1 MAPKKK
7 PAAAEEDSEL
17 PLLDEAEAAEVE
29 AAETEEPGEVEP
41 AEEAATKPISKPKK
55 KPKAKAK
62 PADASKPEGKAK
74 SQAKAKAKTKAKA
87 QAKAKAAAK
96 ETATVRKK
104 PAGQEP
110 APKKKPLTLTQQAK
124 GWANLAEDEPEEGQ
138 EEEDL
143 EHDPDSEAMEK
154 RNYAKARKFARLLK
168 EGRIP
173 DSVKKLFGE
182 ASSKQTHPRLFRT
195 ELINRLFKQTK
206 EGQYILAADSPEF
219 TSWVQ
224 TKDERFGTAAQKGQ
238 PRSVLLWGTYRG
250 NEDAFRQAEADGEIF
265 QQGGLWFYCTVES
278 GRTKRNTDSQNV
290 SGGSS
295 SSGLEDF
302 ADMTQFITS
311 RPWADFGES
320 AWGMSASST
329 ARQPALPPGQA
340 RQLHTTYASEK
351 HFFVNKLLSKFFDAN
366 TSLQACSRGQAAG
379 ANCSDQAEGYCICPG
394 GEATHRGK
402 VGSGTVVEG
411 MPGENCGPGCGFK
424 GRWHH
429 SRPQDCHEPAAAK
442 FAEAE

>member
-1 MAPKKK
+1 
-7 PAAAEEDSEL
+7 
-17 PLLDEAEAAEVE
+17 
-29 AAETEEPGEVEP
+29 
-41 AEEAATKPISKPKK
+41 
-55 KPKAKAK
+55 
-62 PADASKPEGKAK
+62 
-74 SQAKAKAKTKAKA
+74 
-87 QAKAKAAAK
+87 
-96 ETATVRKK
+96 
-104 PAGQEP
+104 
-110 APKKKPLTLTQQAK
+110 
-124 GWANLAEDEPEEGQ
+124 
-138 EEEDL
+138 
-143 EHDPDSEAMEK
+143 MEK

-173 DSVKKLFGE
+173 DSVKKLFDE

-219 TSWVQ
+219 KSWVQ

-238 PRSVLLWGTYRG
+238 PRSVLLWGTFAG

-278 GRTKRNTDSQNV
+278 GRTKRNTDSQNL

-295 SSGLEDF
+295 SLGLEEF

-340 RQLHTTYASEK
+340 RQLHTTYACE
-351 HFFVNKLLSKFFDAN
+351 FRV
-366 TSLQACSRGQAAG
+366 
-379 ANCSDQAEGYCICPG
+379 
-394 GEATHRGK
+394 
-402 VGSGTVVEG
+402 
-411 MPGENCGPGCGFK
+411 
-424 GRWHH
+424 
-429 SRPQDCHEPAAAK
+429 
-442 FAEAE
+442 